1 VHATFS
7 LWTRPPAGTHGTHGA
22 DLRRDTLA
30 ALTPERA
37 LLCSHGV
44 PYAFNARGALTHDE
58 PFERTIHLAPAPARP
73 ATSPAL
79 AGGDANAE
87 AGGRARGVGWA
98 VTPVVTVRLLF
109 VPTAAPHFSPMPPG
123 AIGA

>member
-1 VHATFS
+1 M
-7 LWTRPPAGTHGTHGA
+7 HGA

-30 ALTPERA
+30 ALTPKRA

-44 PYAFNARGALTHDE
+44 PYAFDARGALTHDE

-87 AGGRARGVGWA
+87 AGARARGGGWA

-109 VPTAAPHFSPMPPG
+109 VHGAKGPTAAPHFSPMPLG
-123 AIGA
+123 AIGAGME